1 MLKPPLLPEAR
12 QGEPSQAQHRHMD
25 PWGPLVCSPRPQFL
39 PQSPC
44 RDWGEAK
51 PPRRAGKKEGTSAVL
66 PSLLTPL
73 CTRSCNLS
81 RISGSLCAHIPRPK
95 TSLGLLPAINP
106 PPERAGRRL
115 PTSSMGTDTAL
126 GRLGAGARPPGS
138 LPGCLEASWCCS
150 PRVSKPTSGSPS
162 SLSVGEASGERA
174 HRPLPFPAAS
184 PRRATRASPPHRHP
198 GGLGMQPFAS
208 LISSLKELRALQCS
222 ERRGKGRKQN
232 RHPQERDKA
241 GRANKRGRERGE
253 GEAG

>member
-1 MLKPPLLPEAR
+1 MLPSSPVPSPEPL
-12 QGEPSQAQHRHMD
+12 QGLGR
-25 PWGPLVCSPRPQFL
+25 
-39 PQSPC
+39 
-44 RDWGEAK
+44 GEAS
-51 PPRRAGKKEGTSAVL
+51 REGRKKERTSAVL

-73 CTRSCNLS
+73 CTRSCDLS

-95 TSLGLLPAINP
+95 TSQGLLPAINP
-106 PPERAGRRL
+106 PPDRAGRRL

-126 GRLGAGARPPGS
+126 GRLGAGARPPGP
-138 LPGCLEASWCCS
+138 LPGCLKASWCCS

-198 GGLGMQPFAS
+198 GGLGTRPLAS
-208 LISSLKELRALQCS
+208 LISGLKELRALS
-222 ERRGKGRKQN
+222 SAPSGEGKAEKQN